1 MASTHQQPMDFYSQ
15 RYSSE
20 RQKLR
25 DMLFAEVYDDYFGQS
40 SWVSTADYDRFTEWM
55 ELTPASR
62 VLDIACGA
70 GQPTLRL
77 LAATGCSVVGVDS
90 SQPAISNA
98 IALAEENGLSAR
110 AQFQCWDAGQALPFH
125 DRSFDAMTCIDALAH
140 LPNRPKILA
149 DWARVLKQNG
159 RLMFTDQVLTGPISN
174 TEVAARSPHGYFLV
188 VPDGYNEQQLPGAG
202 FELLRRVDL
211 TPSFVRIATRHCE
224 VRAQHAEK
232 LRAAEGDEEFEM
244 QNRYRAV
251 AEQLAREGRL
261 SHFAYMARRT

>member
-1 MASTHQQPMDFYSQ
+1 MDFYTR

-20 RQKLR
+20 RQELR

-40 SWVSTADYDRFTEWM
+40 SWVSTADYDRFTDWL
-55 ELTPASR
+55 ELTSASR

-90 SQPAISNA
+90 SQPAIANA
-98 IALAEENGLSAR
+98 VALAEEKGLSAR
-110 AQFQCWDAGQALPFH
+110 SQFQCWDAGQALPFH
-125 DRSFDAMTCIDALAH
+125 DRSFDAVTCVDALAH
-140 LPNRPKILA
+140 LPNRPKVFA

-174 TEVAARSPHGYFLV
+174 TEVAARAPHGYFLLV
-188 VPDGYNEQQLPGAG
+188 QDRYDEQQLDGAG

-211 TPSFVRIATRHCE
+211 TPSFIRIATRHCE
-224 VRAQHAEK
+224 VRARHAEE
-232 LRAAEGDEEFEM
+232 LRAAEGDEEFEI

-261 SHFAYMARRT
+261 SHFAYIARRAT